1 MTNIKAKVGISVF
14 KGEVLAPPSKSY
26 THRAVVMASL
36 AEQTIVK
43 RPVLSAD
50 TAATI
55 RACRALGA
63 VIREKGD
70 SLIVDGVKGKPSVP
84 DSIIDVANSGTT
96 LRLLMAVSALCDG
109 TTVLTGDD
117 SIRKRPNTPLID
129 VLNQLGA
136 SVIST
141 RDNGMAPIEVK
152 GPMTGGEAVM
162 DGSISSQF
170 FSALLM
176 ACPLCRTRT
185 VVKVDGELKSRPYVE
200 ITIEMLESA
209 GIEIELVEDDK
220 GHLSFIIPPK
230 QSYELTEYTVYTVP
244 GDFSSASYLLAA
256 GALAGGGAGDGITV
270 GGLYPNKQ
278 GDAAIIPILQ
288 DMGANLEWNQE
299 QGEVRVNKSQ
309 LTGVTV
315 DVGMTP
321 DLVPT
326 LAVLG
331 ALSGGEMVIE
341 NAEHVRYKE
350 TDRLHAMTVELTRMG
365 VDITEEPD
373 RLVIR
378 GGGLHGARVSGW
390 HDHRIV
396 MALSVAGM
404 VAGDTVIDTAES
416 VDISYPGFF
425 EAMKSLGGD
434 ITLE

>member
-1 MTNIKAKVGISVF
+1 MKAKVDRSILN
-14 KGEVLAPPSKSY
+14 GEVLAPPSKSY

-43 RPVLSAD
+43 RPLLSAD
-50 TAATI
+50 TIATI

-63 VIREKGD
+63 VIRENGD
-70 SLIVDGVKGKPSVP
+70 SLFVDGVKGKPSVP
-84 DSIIDVANSGTT
+84 SSIIDVANSGTT

-152 GPMTGGEAVM
+152 GPMAGGEAVM

-220 GHLSFIIPPK
+220 GHLSFIIPPN

-256 GALAGGGAGDGITV
+256 GALAGGGITV
-270 GGLYPNKQ
+270 GGLFPNKQ

-288 DMGANLEWNQE
+288 DMGANLEWDRE

-309 LTGVTV
+309 LTGITV

-331 ALSGGEMVIE
+331 ALSQGEMVIE
-341 NAEHVRYKE
+341 NAGHVRYKE
-350 TDRLHAMTVELTRMG
+350 TDRLHAMTVELTKMG

-378 GGGLHGARVSGW
+378 GGGLHGASVSGW

-404 VAGDTVIDTAES
+404 VAGDTIIDTAES

>member
-1 MTNIKAKVGISVF
+1 MKAKVGISVL

-43 RPVLSAD
+43 RPLLSAD
-50 TAATI
+50 TTATI
-55 RACRALGA
+55 RACKALGA

-70 SLIVDGVKGKPSVP
+70 SIIVDGVKGKPSVP

-117 SIRKRPNTPLID
+117 SIRTRPNTPLID

-136 SVIST
+136 CVIST

-220 GHLSFIIPPK
+220 GHLSFIIPPN

-256 GALAGGGAGDGITV
+256 GALAGGGITV
-270 GGLYPNKQ
+270 GGLYPNRQ

-288 DMGANLEWNQE
+288 DMGANLEWDRE
-299 QGEVRVNKSQ
+299 RGEVRVNKSQ

-331 ALSGGEMVIE
+331 ALSQGEMVIE
-341 NAEHVRYKE
+341 NAGHVRFKE
-350 TDRLHAMTVELTRMG
+350 TDRLHAMTVELTKMG

-404 VAGDTVIDTAES
+404 VAGDTIIDTAES

>member
-1 MTNIKAKVGISVF
+1 MKAKVDISVL

-36 AEQTIVK
+36 GEQTIVK
-43 RPVLSAD
+43 RPLLSDD
-50 TAATI
+50 TASTI
-55 RACRALGA
+55 KACKALGA
-63 VIREKGD
+63 LIREKGD

-117 SIRKRPNTPLID
+117 SIRTRPNTPLID

-170 FSALLM
+170 FSALIM

-185 VVKVDGELKSRPYVE
+185 VVKVNGELKSRPYVE

-220 GHLSFIIPPK
+220 GHLSFIIPPN

-256 GALAGGGAGDGITV
+256 GALTGGGGGITV

-288 DMGANLEWNQE
+288 DMGADLEWDRE
-299 QGEVRVNKSQ
+299 RGEVRVSKSR

-331 ALSGGEMVIE
+331 ALSQGEMVIE
-341 NAEHVRYKE
+341 NAGHVRFKE

-373 RLVIR
+373 QLVIR

-425 EAMKSLGGD
+425 EAMKSLGGV

>member
-1 MTNIKAKVGISVF
+1 MKAKVDKSIL

-36 AEQTIVK
+36 AWQTIVN
-43 RPVLSAD
+43 RPLLSAD
-50 TAATI
+50 TTATI
-55 RACRALGA
+55 RACEALGA
-63 VIREKGD
+63 VILDMGD
-70 SLIVDGVKGKPSVP
+70 SLIVDGVEGKPSAP

-117 SIRKRPNTPLID
+117 SIRTRPNTPLID

-152 GPMTGGEAVM
+152 GPMRGGEAVM

-176 ACPLCRTRT
+176 ACPLCSARTI
-185 VVKVDGELKSRPYVE
+185 VKVDGELKSRPYVE
-200 ITIEMLESA
+200 ITIEMLKSA
-209 GIEIELVEDDK
+209 GIKIELVEDDK
-220 GHLSFIIPPK
+220 GHLTFIIPPN
-230 QSYELTEYTVYTVP
+230 QSYELSEYTVP

-256 GALAGGGAGDGITV
+256 GALTGDGITV

-288 DMGANLEWNQE
+288 DMGANLQWDQE
-299 QGEVRVNKSQ
+299 RGEVKVSRSRLK
-309 LTGVTV
+309 GITV

-350 TDRLHAMTVELTRMG
+350 TDRLHAMTVELGKMG
-365 VDITEEPD
+365 VNITEEPD

-396 MALSVAGM
+396 MALTIAGM
-404 VAGDTVIDTAES
+404 VAGDTIIDTSES

>member
-1 MTNIKAKVGISVF
+1 MKAKVGISVLN
-14 KGEVLAPPSKSY
+14 GEVLAPPSKSY

-36 AEQTIVK
+36 AGQTIVK
-43 RPVLSAD
+43 RPLLSAD

-55 RACRALGA
+55 RACKALGA
-63 VIREKGD
+63 VIREEGD

-117 SIRKRPNTPLID
+117 SIRTRPNTPLID

-185 VVKVDGELKSRPYVE
+185 VVRVDGELKSRPYVE

-209 GIEIELVEDDK
+209 GIKIELVQDDK
-220 GHLSFIIPPK
+220 GHLSFIIPQN
-230 QSYELTEYTVYTVP
+230 QSYRLTEYTVYTVP

-256 GALAGGGAGDGITV
+256 GALTGGGGADGAITV

-288 DMGANLEWNQE
+288 DMGANLEWDRK

-341 NAEHVRYKE
+341 NAGHVRFKE
-350 TDRLHAMTVELTRMG
+350 TDRLHAMTVELGRMG
-365 VDITEEPD
+365 VDITEEPE

-396 MALSVAGM
+396 MALCVAGM

-416 VDISYPGFF
+416 IDISYPGFF

>member
-1 MTNIKAKVGISVF
+1 MKAKVGRSVLN
-14 KGEVLAPPSKSY
+14 GEVLAPPSKSY

-43 RPVLSAD
+43 RPLLSAD

-55 RACRALGA
+55 RACEALGA

-117 SIRKRPNTPLID
+117 SIRTRPNTPLID

-141 RDNGMAPIEVK
+141 RDNGMAPIEVR

-220 GHLSFIIPPK
+220 GHLSFIIPPN
-230 QSYELTEYTVYTVP
+230 QSYELTEYTVP

-256 GALAGGGAGDGITV
+256 GALAGGGITV

-288 DMGANLEWNQE
+288 DMGANLEWDQE
-299 QGEVRVNKSQ
+299 RGEVRVNKSQ

-341 NAEHVRYKE
+341 NAGHVRYKE
-350 TDRLHAMTVELTRMG
+350 TDRLHAMTVELGKMG

-396 MALSVAGM
+396 MALTVAGM

-434 ITLE
+434 ITLDMVSQI

>member
-1 MTNIKAKVGISVF
+1 MKAKVDRSILN
-14 KGEVLAPPSKSY
+14 GEVLAPPSKSY

-43 RPVLSAD
+43 RPLLSAD
-50 TAATI
+50 TTATI

-63 VIREKGD
+63 VIREIGD

-117 SIRKRPNTPLID
+117 SIRTRPNTPLID

-141 RDNGMAPIEVK
+141 RDNGMAPIKVK
-152 GPMTGGEAVM
+152 GPMTGGGAVM

-176 ACPLCRTRT
+176 ACPLCRNRT

-209 GIEIELVEDDK
+209 SIEIELVEDDK
-220 GHLSFIIPPK
+220 GHLSFIIPPN

-256 GALAGGGAGDGITV
+256 GVLTGGGITV

-288 DMGANLEWNQE
+288 DMGANLEWDRE
-299 QGEVRVNKSQ
+299 RGEVRVKKSR

-341 NAEHVRYKE
+341 NAGHVRFKE
-350 TDRLHAMTVELTRMG
+350 TDRLHAMTVELAKMG

-378 GGGLHGARVSGW
+378 GGGLHGASVNGW

>member
-1 MTNIKAKVGISVF
+1 MKAKVDISVL

-36 AEQTIVK
+36 AGQTIVK
-43 RPVLSAD
+43 RPLLSAD
-50 TAATI
+50 TTATI
-55 RACRALGA
+55 RACKALGA
-63 VIREKGD
+63 VIREIGD
-70 SLIVDGVKGKPSVP
+70 SLIVDGVGGKPSVP

-117 SIRKRPNTPLID
+117 SIRTRPNTPLID

-185 VVKVDGELKSRPYVE
+185 VVRVDGELKSRPYVE
-200 ITIEMLESA
+200 ITIEMLECA

-220 GHLSFIIPPK
+220 GHLSFIIPPN
-230 QSYELTEYTVYTVP
+230 QSYGLAEYTVYTVP

-256 GALAGGGAGDGITV
+256 GALAGDGAGGGITV
-270 GGLYPNKQ
+270 GALYPNKQ
-278 GDAAIIPILQ
+278 GDAAIIPILL
-288 DMGANLEWNQE
+288 DMGANLEWDRE
-299 QGEVRVNKSQ
+299 KGEVIVNKSQ

-331 ALSGGEMVIE
+331 ALSEGEMVIE
-341 NAEHVRYKE
+341 NAGHVRYKE
-350 TDRLHAMTVELTRMG
+350 TDRLHAMTVELAKMG

-434 ITLE
+434 ITLDLY

>member
-1 MTNIKAKVGISVF
+1 MTNMKAKVGRSVLNG
-14 KGEVLAPPSKSY
+14 KVLAPPSKSY

-36 AEQTIVK
+36 AEQTIVT
-43 RPVLSAD
+43 RPLLSAD
-50 TAATI
+50 TTATM

-117 SIRKRPNTPLID
+117 SIRTRPNTPLID

-200 ITIEMLESA
+200 ITIEMLGSA
-209 GIEIELVEDDK
+209 GIEIELLEDDK
-220 GHLSFIIPPK
+220 GHLSFIIPPN

-256 GALAGGGAGDGITV
+256 GALIGGGAVGGIAV

-288 DMGANLEWNQE
+288 DMGANLEWDQE

-331 ALSGGEMVIE
+331 ALSQGEMVIE
-341 NAEHVRYKE
+341 NAGHVRFKE
-350 TDRLHAMTVELTRMG
+350 TDRLHAMTVELTKMG
-365 VDITEEPD
+365 VDIKEEPD

-378 GGGLHGARVSGW
+378 GGGLHGACVSGW

-396 MALSVAGM
+396 MALCVAGM

>member
-1 MTNIKAKVGISVF
+1 MTNMKAKVGRSVLN
-14 KGEVLAPPSKSY
+14 GEVLAPPSKSY

-43 RPVLSAD
+43 RPLLSAD
-50 TAATI
+50 TTATI
-55 RACRALGA
+55 RACKALGA
-63 VIREKGD
+63 VIRHKGA
-70 SLIVDGVKGKPSVP
+70 SLIVDGVKGKPSAP

-96 LRLLMAVSALCDG
+96 LRLMMAVSALCDG

-141 RDNGMAPIEVK
+141 RGNGMAPIEVK
-152 GPMTGGEAVM
+152 GPMTGGEVVM

-176 ACPLCRTRT
+176 ACPLCRTGT
-185 VVKVDGELKSRPYVE
+185 MVKVDGKLKSRPYVE

-209 GIEIELVEDDK
+209 GIKIELVEDDK
-220 GHLSFIIPPK
+220 GHLSFIIPPN

-256 GALAGGGAGDGITV
+256 GALAGGGAGGSITV

-288 DMGANLEWNQE
+288 DMGANLEWDRE
-299 QGEVRVNKSQ
+299 RGEVSVNKSR

-331 ALSGGEMVIE
+331 ALSQGEMVIE
-341 NAEHVRYKE
+341 NAGHVRYKE
-350 TDRLHAMTVELTRMG
+350 TDRLHAMTVELTKMG

-378 GGGLHGARVSGW
+378 GGGMHGARVSGW

-396 MALSVAGM
+396 MALSVAAM

-425 EAMKSLGGD
+425 KAIKSLGGD
-434 ITLE
+434 IVLE

>member
-1 MTNIKAKVGISVF
+1 MKAKVDISVL

-43 RPVLSAD
+43 RPLLSAD
-50 TAATI
+50 TTATI

-63 VIREKGD
+63 VIREEGD

-117 SIRKRPNTPLID
+117 SIRTRPNTPLIN

-220 GHLSFIIPPK
+220 GHLSFIIPPN

-256 GALAGGGAGDGITV
+256 GALAGGGAGSGITV

-288 DMGANLEWNQE
+288 DMGANLEWDRAR
-299 QGEVRVNKSQ
+299 GEVRVNKSR

-331 ALSGGEMVIE
+331 ACSGGEMVIE
-341 NAEHVRYKE
+341 NAGHVRYKE
-350 TDRLHAMTVELTRMG
+350 TDRLHAMTVELTKMG

-378 GGGLHGARVSGW
+378 GGGLQGARVSGW

-396 MALSVAGM
+396 MALTVAGM

-434 ITLE
+434 IRLE

>member
-1 MTNIKAKVGISVF
+1 MKAKVGRSVLN
-14 KGEVLAPPSKSY
+14 GEVLAPPSKSY

-36 AEQTIVK
+36 AAQTIVK
-43 RPVLSAD
+43 RPLLSAD
-50 TAATI
+50 TTATI
-55 RACRALGA
+55 RACEALGA

-70 SLIVDGVKGKPSVP
+70 SLIVDGVKGEPSVP

-96 LRLLMAVSALCDG
+96 LRLLMAVSALCGG

-141 RDNGMAPIEVK
+141 RDNGMAPIEVR

-209 GIEIELVEDDK
+209 GIKIELVEDDK
-220 GHLSFIIPPK
+220 GHLSFIIPPN
-230 QSYELTEYTVYTVP
+230 QSYELTEYTVP

-256 GALAGGGAGDGITV
+256 GALAGGGITV

-288 DMGANLEWNQE
+288 DMGANLEWDKE

-341 NAEHVRYKE
+341 NAGHVRFKE
-350 TDRLHAMTVELTRMG
+350 TDRLHAMTVELTKMG

-396 MALSVAGM
+396 MALTVAGM

-434 ITLE
+434 ITLDMVSQI

>member
-1 MTNIKAKVGISVF
+1 MKVKVDISVLN
-14 KGEVLAPPSKSY
+14 GEVLAPPSKSY

-43 RPVLSAD
+43 RPLLSAD
-50 TAATI
+50 TTATI
-55 RACRALGA
+55 RACEALGA
-63 VIREKGD
+63 VIRQKGD
-70 SLIVDGVKGKPSVP
+70 NLIVDGVKGKPSVP

-96 LRLLMAVSALCDG
+96 LRLLMAVSALCEG

-141 RDNGMAPIEVK
+141 RNNGMAPIEVK
-152 GPMTGGEAVM
+152 GPMTGGEAAM

-176 ACPLCRTRT
+176 ACPLCRTMT
-185 VVKVDGELKSRPYVE
+185 VVKVEGELKSRPYVE

-209 GIEIELVEDDK
+209 GIEIEMVEDDE
-220 GHLSFIIPPK
+220 GHISFIILPN
-230 QSYELTEYTVYTVP
+230 QSYKLTDYMAYTVP

-256 GALAGGGAGDGITV
+256 GALAGGSITV

-288 DMGANLEWNQE
+288 DMGADLEWDKE
-299 QGEVRVNKSQ
+299 RGEVMVNKSQ

-341 NAEHVRYKE
+341 NARHVRYKE
-350 TDRLHAMTVELTRMG
+350 TDRLHAMTVELGKMG
-365 VDITEEPD
+365 VNITEELD

-378 GGGLHGARVSGW
+378 GGGLHGARVNGW

-396 MALSVAGM
+396 MALTVAGI

-416 VDISYPGFF
+416 VDISFPGFF
-425 EAMKSLGGD
+425 EAMKSLSGD
-434 ITLE
+434 ITLD

>member
-1 MTNIKAKVGISVF
+1 MKAKVNSSVL

-26 THRAVVMASL
+26 THRAIVMASL
-36 AEQTIVK
+36 ADQTIVK
-43 RPVLSAD
+43 RPLLSAD

-55 RACRALGA
+55 QACRALGA
-63 VIREKGD
+63 VIQEEDD
-70 SLIVDGVKGKPSVP
+70 SLIVDGVNGNPITP
-84 DSIIDVANSGTT
+84 DNVIDVANSGTT
-96 LRLLMAVSALCDG
+96 LRLVMAVSALCDG

-117 SIRKRPNTPLID
+117 SIRTRPNTPLIN

-141 RDNGMAPIEVK
+141 RDNGIAPIVVK
-152 GPMTGGEAVM
+152 GPIKGGEGVM

-170 FSALLM
+170 FSALLT
-176 ACPLCRTRT
+176 ACPLCHART

-209 GIEIELVEDDK
+209 GIAIELVEDDE
-220 GHLSFIIPPK
+220 GHLSFIIPPN
-230 QSYELTEYTVYTVP
+230 QSFELTEYTVP

-256 GALAGGGAGDGITV
+256 GALAGDGLTV

-288 DMGANLEWNQE
+288 EMGADLEWDRE
-299 QGEVRVNKSQ
+299 RGEVKVNKSK
-309 LTGVTV
+309 LTGVRV
-315 DVGMTP
+315 DVSMTP

-350 TDRLHAMTVELTRMG
+350 TDRLHAMTVELTKMG
-365 VDITEEPD
+365 VDIREEPD
-373 RLVIR
+373 QLVIR

-396 MALSVAGM
+396 MALSVAGF

-416 VDISYPGFF
+416 VNISYPGFF

-434 ITLE
+434 VALE

>member
-1 MTNIKAKVGISVF
+1 MKAKVSSSVL
-14 KGEVLAPPSKSY
+14 KGEALAPPSKSY

-36 AEQTIVK
+36 AGRTIVK
-43 RPVLSAD
+43 RPLLSAD
-50 TAATI
+50 TVATI
-55 RACRALGA
+55 KACRALGA
-63 VIREKGD
+63 VIQEESDK
-70 SLIVDGVKGKPSVP
+70 LIVEGVNGKPDTP
-84 DSIIDVANSGTT
+84 DNVIDVANSGTT
-96 LRLLMAVSALCDG
+96 LRFMIAVSALCEG

-117 SIRKRPNTPLID
+117 SIRTRPNTPLID

-141 RDNGMAPIEVK
+141 RDNGIAPIVVK
-152 GPMTGGEAVM
+152 GPIKGGEAVM

-170 FSALLM
+170 FSALLT
-176 ACPLCRTRT
+176 ACPLCHSRT

-209 GIEIELVEDDK
+209 GITIELVEDDNR
-220 GHLSFIIPPK
+220 HLSFIVPPN
-230 QSYELTEYTVYTVP
+230 QSYKLTEYTVP

-256 GALAGGGAGDGITV
+256 GALAGGGLTV

-288 DMGANLEWNQE
+288 DMGADLKWDRER
-299 QGEVRVNKSQ
+299 GEVKVNKSK

-315 DVGMTP
+315 DVSMTP

-350 TDRLHAMTVELTRMG
+350 TDRLHAMTVELTKMG
-365 VDITEEPD
+365 VGIREEPD

-396 MALSVAGM
+396 MALTVAGL
-404 VAGDTVIDTAES
+404 VVGDTVIDTAES
-416 VDISYPGFF
+416 VKISYPGFF
-425 EAMKSLGGD
+425 ETIKTLGGD
-434 ITLE
+434 ITVE

>member
-1 MTNIKAKVGISVF
+1 MKAKVDISVLN
-14 KGEVLAPPSKSY
+14 GEVLAPPSKSY

-43 RPVLSAD
+43 RPLLSAD

-55 RACRALGA
+55 RACKALGA
-63 VIREKGD
+63 VIREEGD
-70 SLIVDGVKGKPSVP
+70 SLIVDGVGGKPSVP

-96 LRLLMAVSALCDG
+96 LRLLMAVSALCGG

-117 SIRKRPNTPLID
+117 SIRTRPNTPLID

-162 DGSISSQF
+162 NGSISSQF

-185 VVKVDGELKSRPYVE
+185 VVRVDGELKSRPYVE
-200 ITIEMLESA
+200 ITIEMLECA
-209 GIEIELVEDDK
+209 GIEIELVQDDK
-220 GHLSFIIPPK
+220 GHLSFIIPQN
-230 QSYELTEYTVYTVP
+230 QSYGLTEYTVYTVP

-256 GALAGGGAGDGITV
+256 GALAGDGVGGGITV

-288 DMGANLEWNQE
+288 DMGANLEWDRE
-299 QGEVRVNKSQ
+299 RGEVRVNKSQ

-331 ALSGGEMVIE
+331 ALSRGKMVIE
-341 NAEHVRYKE
+341 NAGHVRYKE
-350 TDRLHAMTVELTRMG
+350 TDRLHAMTVELGKMG

-373 RLVIR
+373 RLVIK
-378 GGGLHGARVSGW
+378 GGGMHGALVSGW

-404 VAGDTVIDTAES
+404 VAGGTVIDTAES

>member
-1 MTNIKAKVGISVF
+1 MKAKVDRSVLN
-14 KGEVLAPPSKSY
+14 GEVLAPPSKSY

-43 RPVLSAD
+43 RPLLSAD
-50 TAATI
+50 TTATI

-63 VIREKGD
+63 VIREIGD

-152 GPMTGGEAVM
+152 GPMAGGEAVM

-176 ACPLCRTRT
+176 ACPLCQART

-220 GHLSFIIPPK
+220 GHLSFIIPPN

-256 GALAGGGAGDGITV
+256 GALAGGGITV

-288 DMGANLEWNQE
+288 DMGANLEWDRE
-299 QGEVRVNKSQ
+299 RGEVRVSKSR
-309 LTGVTV
+309 LTGITV

-331 ALSGGEMVIE
+331 ALSKGEMVIE
-341 NAEHVRYKE
+341 NAGHVRFKE
-350 TDRLHAMTVELTRMG
+350 TDRLHAMTVELTKMG

-378 GGGLHGARVSGW
+378 GGGLHGASVSGW

>member
-1 MTNIKAKVGISVF
+1 MKAKVDKSIL

-36 AEQTIVK
+36 AWQTIVN
-43 RPVLSAD
+43 RPLLSAD
-50 TAATI
+50 TTATI
-55 RACRALGA
+55 RACEALGA
-63 VIREKGD
+63 VILDMGD
-70 SLIVDGVKGKPSVP
+70 SLIVDGVEGKPSAP

-117 SIRKRPNTPLID
+117 SIRTRPNTPLID

-152 GPMTGGEAVM
+152 GPMRGGEAVM

-176 ACPLCRTRT
+176 ACPLCSARTI
-185 VVKVDGELKSRPYVE
+185 VKVDGELKSRPYVE
-200 ITIEMLESA
+200 ITIEMLKSA
-209 GIEIELVEDDK
+209 GIKIELVEDDN
-220 GHLSFIIPPK
+220 GHLTFIIPPN
-230 QSYELTEYTVYTVP
+230 QSYELSEYTVP

-256 GALAGGGAGDGITV
+256 GALTGDGITV

-288 DMGANLEWNQE
+288 DMGANLQWDQE

-309 LTGVTV
+309 LMGVTV
-315 DVGMTP
+315 DVSMTP

-341 NAEHVRYKE
+341 NAQHVRYKE
-350 TDRLHAMTVELTRMG
+350 TDRLHAMTVELGKMG

-396 MALSVAGM
+396 MALTVAGM
-404 VAGDTVIDTAES
+404 VAGDTIIDTSES
-416 VDISYPGFF
+416 VDISFPGFF

>member
-1 MTNIKAKVGISVF
+1 MKAKVDISVL

-43 RPVLSAD
+43 RPLLSAD

-55 RACRALGA
+55 RACKALGA
-63 VIREKGD
+63 VIRHKAD
-70 SLIVDGVKGKPSVP
+70 SLIVDGVKGEPSVP

-117 SIRKRPNTPLID
+117 SIRTRPNTPLID

-185 VVKVDGELKSRPYVE
+185 VVRVDGELKSRPYVE

-209 GIEIELVEDDK
+209 GIKIELVEDDK
-220 GHLSFIIPPK
+220 GHLSFIIPQN
-230 QSYELTEYTVYTVP
+230 QSYGLTEYTVYTVP
-244 GDFSSASYLLAA
+244 GDFSSVSYLLAA
-256 GALAGGGAGDGITV
+256 GALAGGGDGAGGGCITV

-288 DMGANLEWNQE
+288 DMGANLEWDRE
-299 QGEVRVNKSQ
+299 RGEVRVNKSQ

-331 ALSGGEMVIE
+331 ALSQGEMVIE
-341 NAEHVRYKE
+341 NAGHVRYKE
-350 TDRLHAMTVELTRMG
+350 TDRLHAMTVELGKMG

-373 RLVIR
+373 RLVIK

-404 VAGDTVIDTAES
+404 VAGDTIIDTAES

>member
-1 MTNIKAKVGISVF
+1 MKAKVDRSILN
-14 KGEVLAPPSKSY
+14 GEVLAPPSKSY

-43 RPVLSAD
+43 RPLLSAD
-50 TAATI
+50 TTATI

-63 VIREKGD
+63 VIREIGD
-70 SLIVDGVKGKPSVP
+70 RLIVDGVKGKPSVP

-117 SIRKRPNTPLID
+117 SIRTRPNTPLID

-152 GPMTGGEAVM
+152 GPMAGGEAVM

-176 ACPLCRTRT
+176 ACPLCQART

-220 GHLSFIIPPK
+220 GHLSFIIPPN

-256 GALAGGGAGDGITV
+256 GALAGGGITV

-288 DMGANLEWNQE
+288 DMGANLEWDRE
-299 QGEVRVNKSQ
+299 RGEVRVKKSR

-341 NAEHVRYKE
+341 NAGHVRFKE
-350 TDRLHAMTVELTRMG
+350 TDRLHAMTVELAKMG

-378 GGGLHGARVSGW
+378 GGGLHGASVSGW

-425 EAMKSLGGD
+425 EAMKLLGGD

>member
-1 MTNIKAKVGISVF
+1 MIMKAKVNSSVLN
-14 KGEVLAPPSKSY
+14 GNVLAPPSKSY

-36 AEQTIVK
+36 ADKTIVK
-43 RPVLSAD
+43 RPLLSAD
-50 TAATI
+50 TTATI
-55 RACRALGA
+55 RACEALGA
-63 VIREKGD
+63 VIRQKGVD
-70 SLIVDGVKGKPSVP
+70 LIVDGVKGTPYVP
-84 DSIIDVANSGTT
+84 DNIIDVANSGTT
-96 LRLLMAVSALCDG
+96 LRLIMAVSALCNG
-109 TTVLTGDD
+109 TTVLTGDG

-141 RDNGMAPIEVK
+141 RDNGMAPIVVK
-152 GPMTGGEAVM
+152 GPLTGGEAVM

-200 ITIEMLESA
+200 ITVEMLEGA

-220 GHLSFIIPPK
+220 GNLSFIILPD
-230 QSYELTEYTVYTVP
+230 QSYKLTGYTDYTVP
-244 GDFSSASYLLAA
+244 GDFSSTSYLLAA
-256 GALAGGGAGDGITV
+256 GALAGGGITV

-288 DMGANLEWNQE
+288 DMGANLEWDQE
-299 QGEVRVNKSQ
+299 RGDVRVNKSQ
-309 LTGVTV
+309 LMGVTV

-331 ALSGGEMVIE
+331 ALSEGEMVIE
-341 NAEHVRYKE
+341 NAGHVRFKE
-350 TDRLHAMTVELTRMG
+350 TDRLHAMTVELGRMG
-365 VDITEEPD
+365 VDITEEPE

-396 MALSVAGM
+396 MALTVAGM

-425 EAMKSLGGD
+425 EAMRSLGGN
-434 ITLE
+434 ILLE

>member
-1 MTNIKAKVGISVF
+1 
-14 KGEVLAPPSKSY
+14 
-26 THRAVVMASL
+26 MASL
-36 AEQTIVK
+36 AGRTIVK
-43 RPVLSAD
+43 RPLLSAD
-50 TAATI
+50 TVATI
-55 RACRALGA
+55 QACRALGA
-63 VIREKGD
+63 VIREEND
-70 SLIVDGVKGKPSVP
+70 ILIVEGVNGKPVTP
-84 DSIIDVANSGTT
+84 DNVIDVANSGTT
-96 LRLLMAVSALCDG
+96 LRFMMAVSALCEG

-117 SIRKRPNTPLID
+117 SIRTRPNTPLID

-136 SVIST
+136 SVTST
-141 RDNGMAPIEVK
+141 RDNGIAPIVVK
-152 GPMTGGEAVM
+152 GPLEGGEAVM

-170 FSALLM
+170 FSALLT
-176 ACPLCRTRT
+176 ACPLCQTRT

-209 GIEIELVEDDK
+209 GIGIELIEDDK
-220 GHLSFIIPPK
+220 GHLSFIIPPN
-230 QSYELTEYTVYTVP
+230 QSYKLTEYTVP

-256 GALAGGGAGDGITV
+256 GALAGGGLTV

-288 DMGANLEWNQE
+288 DMGADLEWDRE
-299 QGEVRVNKSQ
+299 RGEVKVNKSQ

-315 DVGMTP
+315 DVSMTP

-331 ALSGGEMVIE
+331 ALSVGETVIE

-350 TDRLHAMTVELTRMG
+350 TDRLHAMTVELTKMG
-365 VDITEEPD
+365 VDIREEPD

-378 GGGLHGARVSGW
+378 GGGLHGAKVSGW

-396 MALSVAGM
+396 MALTVAGL
-404 VAGDTVIDTAES
+404 VVGDTVIDTAES
-416 VDISYPGFF
+416 VKISYPGFF
-425 EAMKSLGGD
+425 ETMKTLGGD

>member
-1 MTNIKAKVGISVF
+1 MKAKVGRSVLNG
-14 KGEVLAPPSKSY
+14 KVLAPPSKSY

-36 AEQTIVK
+36 AEQTIVT
-43 RPVLSAD
+43 RPLLSAD
-50 TAATI
+50 TTATM

-117 SIRKRPNTPLID
+117 SIRTRPNTPLID

-152 GPMTGGEAVM
+152 GPMAGGEAVM

-220 GHLSFIIPPK
+220 GHLSFIIPPN

-256 GALAGGGAGDGITV
+256 GALAGGGITV

-288 DMGANLEWNQE
+288 DMGANLEWDRE
-299 QGEVRVNKSQ
+299 RGEVRVNKSR

-331 ALSGGEMVIE
+331 ALSQGEMVIE
-341 NAEHVRYKE
+341 NAGHVRFKE
-350 TDRLHAMTVELTRMG
+350 TDRLHAMTVELTKMG
-365 VDITEEPD
+365 VDIKEEPD

-378 GGGLHGARVSGW
+378 GGGLHGACVSGW

-396 MALSVAGM
+396 MALCVAGM

>member
-1 MTNIKAKVGISVF
+1 MKAKVGISVLN
-14 KGEVLAPPSKSY
+14 GEVLAPPSKSY

-43 RPVLSAD
+43 RPLLSAD
-50 TAATI
+50 TTATI
-55 RACRALGA
+55 RACKALGA

-70 SLIVDGVKGKPSVP
+70 SLIVDGMKGKPSAP
-84 DSIIDVANSGTT
+84 NSIIDVANSGTT
-96 LRLLMAVSALCDG
+96 LRLMMAVSALCDG

-136 SVIST
+136 NVIST

-176 ACPLCRTRT
+176 ACPLCRTGT

-209 GIEIELVEDDK
+209 GIKIELVEDDK
-220 GHLSFIIPPK
+220 GHLSFIIPPN

-256 GALAGGGAGDGITV
+256 GALAGGGITV
-270 GGLYPNKQ
+270 GGLFPNKQ

-288 DMGANLEWNQE
+288 DMGANLEWDLE
-299 QGEVRVNKSQ
+299 RGEVRVNKSQ

-341 NAEHVRYKE
+341 NAGHVRYKE
-350 TDRLHAMTVELTRMG
+350 TDRLHAMTVELGKMG

-396 MALSVAGM
+396 MALTVAGM
-404 VAGDTVIDTAES
+404 VAGDTIIDTAES

-434 ITLE
+434 ITLDMVSQK

>member
-1 MTNIKAKVGISVF
+1 MKAKVDRSILN
-14 KGEVLAPPSKSY
+14 GEVLAPPSKSY

-43 RPVLSAD
+43 RPLLSAD
-50 TAATI
+50 TTATI

-63 VIREKGD
+63 VIREIGD

-117 SIRKRPNTPLID
+117 SIRTRPNTPLID

-152 GPMTGGEAVM
+152 GPMAGGEALM

-220 GHLSFIIPPK
+220 GHLSFIIPPN

-244 GDFSSASYLLAA
+244 GDFSSASYLLSA
-256 GALAGGGAGDGITV
+256 GALAGGGITV

-288 DMGANLEWNQE
+288 DMGANLEWDRE
-299 QGEVRVNKSQ
+299 RGEVRVNKSR

-341 NAEHVRYKE
+341 NAGHVRYKE
-350 TDRLHAMTVELTRMG
+350 TDRLHAMTVELTKMG

-378 GGGLHGARVSGW
+378 GGGLHGAWVSGW

-404 VAGDTVIDTAES
+404 VAGDTIIDTAES

>member
-1 MTNIKAKVGISVF
+1 MKAKVDRSILN
-14 KGEVLAPPSKSY
+14 GEVLAPPSKSY

-43 RPVLSAD
+43 RPLLSAD
-50 TAATI
+50 TTATI

-63 VIREKGD
+63 VIREIGD

-117 SIRKRPNTPLID
+117 SIRTRPNTPLID

-152 GPMTGGEAVM
+152 GPMAGGEAVM

-176 ACPLCRTRT
+176 ACPLCQART

-220 GHLSFIIPPK
+220 GHLSFIIPPN

-256 GALAGGGAGDGITV
+256 GALAGGGITV

-288 DMGANLEWNQE
+288 DMGANLEWDRE
-299 QGEVRVNKSQ
+299 RGEVRVNKSR

-331 ALSGGEMVIE
+331 ALSKGEMVIE
-341 NAEHVRYKE
+341 NAGHVRYKE
-350 TDRLHAMTVELTRMG
+350 TDRLHAMTVELTKMG

>member
-1 MTNIKAKVGISVF
+1 
-14 KGEVLAPPSKSY
+14 
-26 THRAVVMASL
+26 MASL

-43 RPVLSAD
+43 RPLLSAD

-70 SLIVDGVKGKPSVP
+70 SLIVDGVKGNPFMP
-84 DSIIDVANSGTT
+84 GSIIDVANSGTT

-117 SIRKRPNTPLID
+117 SIRTRPNTPLID

-136 SVIST
+136 SVTST
-141 RDNGMAPIEVK
+141 MDNGMAPIEVK

-185 VVKVDGELKSRPYVE
+185 VVRVDGELKSRPYVE

-209 GIEIELVEDDK
+209 GIKIELVEDDK
-220 GHLSFIIPPK
+220 GHLSFIIPPN

-256 GALAGGGAGDGITV
+256 GALAGDGAGGGITV

-288 DMGANLEWNQE
+288 DMGANLQWDQE
-299 QGEVRVNKSQ
+299 QGKVRVNKSQ

-331 ALSGGEMVIE
+331 ALSQGEMVIQ
-341 NAEHVRYKE
+341 NAGHVRFKE
-350 TDRLHAMTVELTRMG
+350 TDRLHAMTVELTKMG
-365 VDITEEPD
+365 VDIIEEPD

-378 GGGLHGARVSGW
+378 GGGLHGAKVSGW

-396 MALSVAGM
+396 MALTVAGM
-404 VAGDTVIDTAES
+404 VVGDTIIDTSES
-416 VDISYPGFF
+416 VDISYPDFF

>member
-1 MTNIKAKVGISVF
+1 MKAKVDISVL
-14 KGEVLAPPSKSY
+14 KDEVLAPPSKSY

-36 AEQTIVK
+36 AGQTIVK
-43 RPVLSAD
+43 RPLLSAD

-55 RACRALGA
+55 KACKALGA
-63 VIREKGD
+63 VIREEGD
-70 SLIVDGVKGKPSVP
+70 SLIVDGVKGEPSVP

-117 SIRKRPNTPLID
+117 SIRTRPNTPLID

-141 RDNGMAPIEVK
+141 SDNGMAPIEVK
-152 GPMTGGEAVM
+152 GPMTGGKAVM

-185 VVKVDGELKSRPYVE
+185 VVRVDGELKSRPYVE

-220 GHLSFIIPPK
+220 RHLSFIIPPN
-230 QSYELTEYTVYTVP
+230 QSYKLTGYAVYAVP

-256 GALAGGGAGDGITV
+256 GALVGGGGGAGGAITV

-288 DMGANLEWNQE
+288 DMGANLEWDKGR
-299 QGEVRVNKSQ
+299 GEVRVNKSR

-331 ALSGGEMVIE
+331 ALSQGEMVIE
-341 NAEHVRYKE
+341 NAGHVRFKE
-350 TDRLHAMTVELTRMG
+350 TDRLHAMTVELGKMG
-365 VDITEEPD
+365 VDITEEPE

-378 GGGLHGARVSGW
+378 GGALHGAHVSGW

-425 EAMKSLGGD
+425 EAMRSLGGV
-434 ITLE
+434 ITLD

>member
-1 MTNIKAKVGISVF
+1 MKAKVGISVLN
-14 KGEVLAPPSKSY
+14 GEVLAPPSKSY

-43 RPVLSAD
+43 RPLLSAD

-55 RACRALGA
+55 RACKALGA
-63 VIREKGD
+63 VIREIGD

-117 SIRKRPNTPLID
+117 SIRTRPNTPLID

-200 ITIEMLESA
+200 ITIEMLECA
-209 GIEIELVEDDK
+209 GIEIELVEDEK
-220 GHLSFIIPPK
+220 GHLSFIIPK
-230 QSYELTEYTVYTVP
+230 NQSYGLTEYAVYTVP

-256 GALAGGGAGDGITV
+256 GALAGRGGGAGSGITV

-288 DMGANLEWNQE
+288 DMGANLEWDQE
-299 QGEVRVNKSQ
+299 RGEVRVNKSR

-331 ALSGGEMVIE
+331 ALSQGEMVIE
-341 NAEHVRYKE
+341 NAGHVRYKE
-350 TDRLHAMTVELTRMG
+350 TDRLHAMTVELTKMG
-365 VDITEEPD
+365 VDITEEPE
-373 RLVIR
+373 RLVIK
-378 GGGLHGARVSGW
+378 GGGLHGAYVSGW

-434 ITLE
+434 IILE

>member
-1 MTNIKAKVGISVF
+1 MKAKVDRSILN
-14 KGEVLAPPSKSY
+14 GEVLAPPSKSY

-43 RPVLSAD
+43 RPLLSAD
-50 TAATI
+50 TTATI

-63 VIREKGD
+63 VIREIGD

-117 SIRKRPNTPLID
+117 SIRTRPNTPLID

-176 ACPLCRTRT
+176 ACPLCTTRT

-200 ITIEMLESA
+200 ITIEMLECA

-220 GHLSFIIPPK
+220 GHLSFIIPPN

-256 GALAGGGAGDGITV
+256 GALAGGGITV

-288 DMGANLEWNQE
+288 DMGANLEWDRE
-299 QGEVRVNKSQ
+299 QGEVRVNKSR

-326 LAVLG
+326 LSVLG

-341 NAEHVRYKE
+341 NAGHVRYKE
-350 TDRLHAMTVELTRMG
+350 TDRLHAMTVELTKMG

-378 GGGLHGARVSGW
+378 GGGLHGASVSGW

-425 EAMKSLGGD
+425 EAMKLLGGD

>member
-1 MTNIKAKVGISVF
+1 MKAKVGISVI

-43 RPVLSAD
+43 RPLLSAD
-50 TAATI
+50 TTATI
-55 RACRALGA
+55 RACEALGA
-63 VIREKGD
+63 VIREEND
-70 SLIVDGVKGKPSVP
+70 SLIVDGVTGKPSVP

-209 GIEIELVEDDK
+209 GIKIELVEDDK
-220 GHLSFIIPPK
+220 GHLSFVIPPN
-230 QSYELTEYTVYTVP
+230 QSYELTGYTVYTVP

-256 GALAGGGAGDGITV
+256 GALAGGGITV

-288 DMGANLEWNQE
+288 DMGANLEWDRE
-299 QGEVRVNKSQ
+299 RGEVRVKKSQ

-341 NAEHVRYKE
+341 NAGHVRYKE
-350 TDRLHAMTVELTRMG
+350 TDRLHAMTVELGKMG
-365 VDITEEPD
+365 VDLTEEPE

-404 VAGDTVIDTAES
+404 VAGDTIIDTAES

>member
-1 MTNIKAKVGISVF
+1 MKAKVGISVLN
-14 KGEVLAPPSKSY
+14 GEVLAPPSKSY

-43 RPVLSAD
+43 RPLLSAD

-55 RACRALGA
+55 RACEALGA
-63 VIREKGD
+63 VIREIGD
-70 SLIVDGVKGKPSVP
+70 SLNVDGVKGKPSVP

-96 LRLLMAVSALCDG
+96 LRLMMAVSALCDG

-117 SIRKRPNTPLID
+117 SIRTRPNTPLID

-136 SVIST
+136 SVTST
-141 RDNGMAPIEVK
+141 MDNGMAPIEVK

-209 GIEIELVEDDK
+209 GIKIELLEDDK
-220 GHLSFIIPPK
+220 GHLSFIIPPE

-256 GALAGGGAGDGITV
+256 GALAGDGAGGGITV

-288 DMGANLEWNQE
+288 DMGANLQWDRE
-299 QGEVRVNKSQ
+299 QGKVRVNKSQ

-331 ALSGGEMVIE
+331 ALSQGEMVIQ
-341 NAEHVRYKE
+341 NAGHVRFKE
-350 TDRLHAMTVELTRMG
+350 TDRLHAMTVELGKMG
-365 VDITEEPD
+365 VDITEEPE

-378 GGGLHGARVSGW
+378 GGGLHGAQVSGW

-396 MALSVAGM
+396 MALTVAGM
-404 VAGDTVIDTAES
+404 VVGDTIIDTAES
-416 VDISYPGFF
+416 VDISYPDFF
-425 EAMKSLGGD
+425 EAMKSFGGD